1 MKYILFSVLLF
12 SACVSERK
20 RAKICETCPER
31 IEYSVRDSIV
41 RRDSLIQIPGTTLR
55 DTIKI
60 ECDERGVPVIS
71 FKRPKR
77 DGTVSMNITRPDVN
91 TIVSECIIDSTAV
104 AISWNEKHTQIKESK
119 ELKPNTKG
127 MVVWYYALIISI
139 LTFIIGFVYGK
150 YKPEKI

>member
-1 MKYILFSVLLF
+1 VKYILFSVLLF

-31 IEYSVRDSIV
+31 IEYTVRDSII
-41 RRDSLIQIPGTTLR
+41 RRDSLIQIPGTTIR

-71 FKRPKR
+71 IKRPLR
-77 DGTVSMNITRPDVN
+77 SGNVAMNITRPDVN

-104 AISWNEKHTQIKESK
+104 AITWNEKHTSQREVKVITEGV
-119 ELKPNTKG
+119 KG
-127 MVVWYYALIISI
+127 IVWHYALIVSI
-139 LTFIIGFVYGK
+139 LTFIIGFIYGR
-150 YKPEKI
+150 YKATNN

>member
-20 RAKICETCPER
+20 RAKICESCPER
-31 IEYSVRDSIV
+31 IEYTVRDSII
-41 RRDSLIQIPGTTLR
+41 RRDSLIQIPGTTIR

-71 FKRPKR
+71 IKRPLR
-77 DGTVSMNITRPDVN
+77 SGNVAMNITRPDVN

-104 AISWNEKHTQIKESK
+104 AISWNEKHTSQREVKVITEGV
-119 ELKPNTKG
+119 KG
-127 MVVWYYALIISI
+127 IVWHYALIVSI
-139 LTFIIGFVYGK
+139 LTFIIGFIYGR
-150 YKPEKI
+150 YKATSN

>member
-20 RAKICETCPER
+20 RAKICESCPER
-31 IEYSVRDSIV
+31 IEYTVRDSII
-41 RRDSLIQIPGTTLR
+41 RRDSLIQIPGTTIR

-71 FKRPKR
+71 IKRPLR
-77 DGTVSMNITRPDVN
+77 SGNVAMNITRPDVN

-104 AISWNEKHTQIKESK
+104 AITWNEKHTSQREVKVITEGV
-119 ELKPNTKG
+119 KG
-127 MVVWYYALIISI
+127 IVWHYALIVSI
-139 LTFIIGFVYGK
+139 LTFIIGFIYGR
-150 YKPEKI
+150 YKATSN

>member
-1 MKYILFSVLLF
+1 VKYILFSVLLF

-31 IEYSVRDSIV
+31 IEYTVRDSIV
-41 RRDSLIQIPGTTLR
+41 RRDSLIQIPGTTIR

-71 FKRPKR
+71 IKRPLR
-77 DGTVSMNITRPDVN
+77 SGNVAMNITRPDVN

-104 AISWNEKHTQIKESK
+104 AISWNEKHTSQREVKVITEGV
-119 ELKPNTKG
+119 KG
-127 MVVWYYALIISI
+127 IVWHYALIVSI
-139 LTFIIGFVYGK
+139 LTFIIGFIYGR
-150 YKPEKI
+150 YKATSN

>member
-1 MKYILFSVLLF
+1 VKYILFSVLLF

-31 IEYSVRDSIV
+31 IEYTVRDSIV
-41 RRDSLIQIPGTTLR
+41 RRDSLIQIPGTTIR

-71 FKRPKR
+71 IKRPLR
-77 DGTVSMNITRPDVN
+77 SGNVAMNITRPDIN

-104 AISWNEKHTQIKESK
+104 AISWNEKHTREREVKVITEGV
-119 ELKPNTKG
+119 KG
-127 MVVWYYALIISI
+127 IVWHYALIVSI
-139 LTFIIGFVYGK
+139 LTFIIGFIYGR
-150 YKPEKI
+150 YKAANN

>member
-31 IEYSVRDSIV
+31 IEYTVRDSIV
-41 RRDSLIQIPGTTLR
+41 RRDSLIQIPGTTIR

-71 FKRPKR
+71 IKRPLR
-77 DGTVSMNITRPDVN
+77 SGNVAMNITRPDVN

-104 AISWNEKHTQIKESK
+104 AISWNEKHTSQREVKVITEGV
-119 ELKPNTKG
+119 KG
-127 MVVWYYALIISI
+127 IVWHYALIVSI
-139 LTFIIGFVYGK
+139 LTFIIGFIYGR
-150 YKPEKI
+150 YKATSN

>member
-20 RAKICETCPER
+20 RAKICESCPER
-31 IEYSVRDSIV
+31 IEYTVRDSIV
-41 RRDSLIQIPGTTLR
+41 RRDSLIQIPGTTIR

-71 FKRPKR
+71 IKRPLR
-77 DGTVSMNITRPDVN
+77 SGNVAMNITRPDVN

-104 AISWNEKHTQIKESK
+104 AISWNEKHTSQREVKVITEGV
-119 ELKPNTKG
+119 KG
-127 MVVWYYALIISI
+127 IVWHYALIVSI
-139 LTFIIGFVYGK
+139 LTFIIGFIYGR
-150 YKPEKI
+150 YKATSN